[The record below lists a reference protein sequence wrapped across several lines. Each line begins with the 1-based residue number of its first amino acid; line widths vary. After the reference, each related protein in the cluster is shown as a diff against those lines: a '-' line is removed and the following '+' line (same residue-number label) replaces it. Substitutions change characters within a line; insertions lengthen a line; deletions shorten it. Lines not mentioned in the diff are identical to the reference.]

1 MSDDFDFDDDLF
13 NYDIDI
19 SIPDPPPLPDL
30 IAPPLPTTSGKK
42 NNKGDDLGLDDEV
55 EVKKTRVSVKLDV
68 ERFVLPR
75 TLSYSCQQLTES
87 PS

>member
-68 ERFVLPR
+68 ERFVLP
-75 TLSYSCQQLTES
+75 E
-87 PS
+87 PSAIAASS